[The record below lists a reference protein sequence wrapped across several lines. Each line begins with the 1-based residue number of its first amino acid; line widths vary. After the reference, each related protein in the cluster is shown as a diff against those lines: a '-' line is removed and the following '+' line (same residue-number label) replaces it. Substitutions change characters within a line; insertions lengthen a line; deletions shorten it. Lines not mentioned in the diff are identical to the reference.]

1 MTKYR
6 IQSTGYK
13 MYREKNCLGRMKQQ
27 VNRVEEAKESVGVF
41 IFVDF
46 QVIKNNSRLLGIVL
60 DSKVREKIF
69 DG

>member
-6 IQSTGYK
+6 IQIW
-13 MYREKNCLGRMKQQ
+13 EKNCLGRMKQQ

-41 IFVDF
+41 ISVDF

-60 DSKVREKIF
+60 DSEVRQKIF